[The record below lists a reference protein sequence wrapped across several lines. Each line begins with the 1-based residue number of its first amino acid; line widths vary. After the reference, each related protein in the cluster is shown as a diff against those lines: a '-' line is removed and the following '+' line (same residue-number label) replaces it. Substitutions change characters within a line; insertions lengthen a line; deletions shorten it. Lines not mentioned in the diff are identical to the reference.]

1 MSQDNN
7 AERAEGTQRL
17 LEQQLVVMKKQLRL
31 SRILTGV
38 IGIVAVA
45 LLAVALLIVPRT
57 VQSLN
62 RADRLL
68 KELERANLA
77 ETVQSINDLA
87 EGSQAEISQTL
98 EKLNQLDLNSLNE
111 AIRNLESATRPLAD
125 LFGRSG

>member
-7 AERAEGTQRL
+7 TERAEGTQQL

-38 IGIVAVA
+38 IGIAAVA
-45 LLAVALLIVPRT
+45 LFAAVFLVVPRM

-68 KELERANLA
+68 RELEKANLS
-77 ETVQSINDLA
+77 ETVKSINDLA

-111 AIRNLESATRPLAD
+111 AIQNLESATRPLAD

>member
-1 MSQDNN
+1 M
-7 AERAEGTQRL
+7 
-17 LEQQLVVMKKQLRL
+17 LEQQLVVMKKQLWL

-38 IGIVAVA
+38 IGIAAVA
-45 LLAVALLIVPRT
+45 LLAVAFLIVPRT

-68 KELERANLA
+68 KELEKANVA